1 MKKIILGLFFVIV
14 IGGYLISLKSTELE
28 RLPNFYALSKEAIL
42 INSEEMKVKC
52 NYYVFLF
59 GWIDEIEE
67 EKKFQ
72 ECINRH
78 KINGYK
84 IVESSG
90 A

>member
-1 MKKIILGLFFVIV
+1 MKKVIFGLFLVV
-14 IGGYLISLKSTELE
+14 VVSGYLISLKPTELE

-52 NYYVFLF
+52 NYHVFLF
-59 GWIDEIEE
+59 GWIDELEE

-72 ECINRH
+72 ECINKH
-78 KINGYK
+78 ETNGYK